1 MLSLIVNIVF
11 GYILETLFFGYAFNK
26 IKGIKSKRTYI
37 IFLICYVLGAI
48 IINFTIN
55 NVYYLYIMI
64 AFMFEIINKIIDKRK
79 FIVTNAFLMLN
90 IMLLSSTITT
100 IPILLFGYNSLSLIL
115 NRAEIIIMI
124 ILIKYLPINKIH
136 KLVVSNWN
144 RTANN
149 KVKSVTIRNLILI
162 VIFIL
167 ITIINMFI
175 NNILMNIYQSIL

>member
-1 MLSLIVNIVF
+1 MLNLIVSIVF
-11 GYILETLFFGYAFNK
+11 GYGLETLYCGYAFNK
-26 IKGIKSKRTYI
+26 IKNIKSKRTYI
-37 IFLICYVLGAI
+37 LFLICYILGAI

-64 AFMFEIINKIIDKRK
+64 AFMFEIINKMK
-79 FIVTNAFLMLN
+79 FIITNAFLMLN

-115 NRAEIIIMI
+115 NRAELILFIL
-124 ILIKYLPINKIH
+124 LIKILPFNRIH
-136 KLVVSNWN
+136 KFIVSNWN
-144 RTANN
+144 RTTNN